1 MSEIER
7 NYKLYV
13 HISPSNKRYYGITC
27 RDKAEQRW
35 GSDGRR
41 YDSQPY
47 FWNAIQKYGWD
58 NFTHEILFDNLTED
72 EACLIEQ
79 CYIALYDTMDRTK
92 GYNCSIGGVDHL
104 HTEDTKRK
112 VSEIMMGEN
121 NPMYGKHHTD
131 EAKKKMSERKKDIY
145 LGSKNPNARKIRCIE
160 LDKVFD
166 TVEDAL
172 KFINRKRSSLWDAM
186 KRGGKCGGYHWEYV
200 EEVN

>member
-13 HISPSNKRYYGITC
+13 HISPSNKRYYGIT
-27 RDKAEQRW
+27 RLDVKKRW
-35 GSDGRR
+35 GSGGCGYR
-41 YDSQPY
+41 YQPY
-47 FWNAIQKYGWD
+47 IWNAIQKYGWD
-58 NFTHEILFDNLTED
+58 NFTHEVLFDNLTED

-104 HTEDTKRK
+104 HTEDTKYK
-112 VSEIMMGEN
+112 LSEIMIGEN

-131 EAKKKMSERKKDIY
+131 ETKKKMSERKKDIY
-145 LGSKNPNARKIRCIE
+145 LGNKNPNARKIRCIE

>member
-27 RDKAEQRW
+27 KDKAEQRW

-41 YDSQPY
+41 
-47 FWNAIQKYGWD
+47 YGWD
-58 NFTHEILFDNLTED
+58 NFTHEILFDNLTENK
-72 EACLIEQ
+72 ACLIEQ

-104 HTEDTKRK
+104 HTKETKCK
-112 VSEIMMGEN
+112 LSEIMMGEN

-145 LGSKNPNARKIRCIE
+145 LGNKNPNARKIKCIE

-186 KRGGKCGGYHWEYV
+186 KRGGKCGGYHWEYI

>member
-7 NYKLYV
+7 RYKLYV
-13 HISPSNKRYYGITC
+13 HISPSNKRYYGIT
-27 RDKAEQRW
+27 RLDVKKRW
-35 GSDGRR
+35 GSGGCGYR
-41 YDSQPY
+41 YQPY
-47 FWNAIQKYGWD
+47 IWNAIQKYGWD
-58 NFTHEILFDNLTED
+58 NFTHEVLFDNLTED

>member
-7 NYKLYV
+7 KYKLYV
-13 HISPSNKRYYGITC
+13 HISPSNKRYYGIT
-27 RDKAEQRW
+27 RLDVKKRW
-35 GSDGRR
+35 GSDGSGYR
-41 YDSQPY
+41 YQPY
-47 FWNAIQKYGWD
+47 IWNAIQRYGWN
-58 NFTHEILFDNLTED
+58 NFTHEVLFDNLTEK

-92 GYNCSIGGVDHL
+92 GYNCSEGGSTNK
-104 HTEDTKRK
+104 HTEKELEKIRNASK
-112 VSEIMMGEN
+112 GEN
-121 NPMYGKHHTD
+121 NGMYGKHHTD

-145 LGSKNPNARKIRCIE
+145 LGNKNPNARKIRCIE

-166 TVEDAL
+166 TIEDAL

>member
-7 NYKLYV
+7 RYKLYV
-13 HISPSNKRYYGITC
+13 HISPSNKRYYGIT
-27 RDKAEQRW
+27 RLDVKKRW
-35 GSDGRR
+35 RSGGCGYR
-41 YDSQPY
+41 YQPY
-47 FWNAIQKYGWD
+47 IWNAIQKYGWD
-58 NFTHEILFDNLTED
+58 NFTHEVLFDNLTED

-145 LGSKNPNARKIRCIE
+145 LGNKNPNARKIRCIE

>member
-7 NYKLYV
+7 RYKLYV
-13 HISPSNKRYYGITC
+13 HISPSNKRYYGIT
-27 RDKAEQRW
+27 RLDVKKRW
-35 GSDGRR
+35 GSGGCGYR
-41 YDSQPY
+41 YQPY
-47 FWNAIQKYGWD
+47 IWNAIQKYGWD

-104 HTEDTKRK
+104 HTEDTKYK
-112 VSEIMMGEN
+112 LSEIMIGEN

-131 EAKKKMSERKKDIY
+131 ETKKKMSERKKDIY
-145 LGSKNPNARKIRCIE
+145 LGNKNPNARKIRCIE

>member
-13 HISPSNKRYYGITC
+13 HISPSNKRYYGIT
-27 RDKAEQRW
+27 RLDVKKRW
-35 GSDGRR
+35 GSDGCGYRFQT
-41 YDSQPY
+41 YI
-47 FWNAIQKYGWD
+47 WNAIQKYGWD
-58 NFTHEILFDNLTED
+58 NFTHEVLFDNLTED

-104 HTEDTKRK
+104 HTKDTKCK
-112 VSEIMMGEN
+112 LSEIMMGEN

-131 EAKKKMSERKKDIY
+131 ETKKKMSERKKDIY
-145 LGSKNPNARKIRCIE
+145 LGNKNPNARKIRCIE

-186 KRGGKCGGYHWEYV
+186 KRGGKCGGYHWEYI